1 MQQELY
7 QYASSR
13 SWRREAITRFKSLC
27 KWAVNESHQSVLWGF
42 LCCCHE
48 MDTRFQSKAMWKDS
62 ALWRS
67 CPCYG
72 GGWVLALFKKKK
84 RKVWIFKAYDRH
96 RERLI
101 DWECGDRDAS
111 TFQKLYDRLKRH
123 QVLFYCADHWKGF
136 NKIISQERL
145 YQGKDKTIAIERNNC
160 QQRHWFARF
169 KRKSIVVSK
178 SMEMIEATMRIFAA
192 VHINQTLNLNFNILG

>member
-1 MQQELY
+1 
-7 QYASSR
+7 
-13 SWRREAITRFKSLC
+13 
-27 KWAVNESHQSVLWGF
+27 
-42 LCCCHE
+42 
-48 MDTRFQSKAMWKDS
+48 
-62 ALWRS
+62 
-67 CPCYG
+67 
-72 GGWVLALFKKKK
+72 
-84 RKVWIFKAYDRH
+84 
-96 RERLI
+96 
-101 DWECGDRDAS
+101 
-111 TFQKLYDRLKRH
+111 
-123 QVLFYCADHWKGF
+123 LFYCADHWKGF